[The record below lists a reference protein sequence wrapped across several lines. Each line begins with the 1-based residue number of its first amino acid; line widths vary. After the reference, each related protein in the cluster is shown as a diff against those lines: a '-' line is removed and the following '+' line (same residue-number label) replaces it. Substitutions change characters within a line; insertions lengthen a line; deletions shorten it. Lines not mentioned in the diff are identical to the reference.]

1 MSACTSRFDP
11 SRQAELAKRL
21 VALTEGGLP
30 LVEDPWGWLAERL
43 EISVDDT
50 LTLLQQLQAEGAI
63 RRIAAVPN
71 HYRLGYRHNG
81 MTVWDVDDAEIARL
95 GPLIGAQTFVSHCY
109 RRPRQEGW
117 HYNLFA
123 MVHGRSAEEIEGYRA
138 QIRALLGNA
147 YRADDMLVSSRI
159 LKKTGLRVASRR

>member
-1 MSACTSRFDP
+1 MSACISPFD
-11 SRQAELAKRL
+11 RVEQAELARRL
-21 VALTEGGLP
+21 VSLTEGGLP
-30 LVEDPWGWLAERL
+30 LVDDPWGWLAERL
-43 EISVDDT
+43 ELSVEAT
-50 LTLLQQLQAEGAI
+50 LALLQQLQGEGAI

-109 RRPRQEGW
+109 RRPRQDGW

-123 MVHGRSAEEIEGYRA
+123 MVHGRSAEEIDGYRA
-138 QIRALLGNA
+138 EIRALLGNA
-147 YRADDMLVSSRI
+147 CRADEMLVSSRI
-159 LKKTGLRVASRR
+159 LKKTGLRVGGRR

>member
-1 MSACTSRFDP
+1 MSACTSPFD
-11 SRQAELAKRL
+11 SSERDELAQRL

-43 EISVDDT
+43 EISADAT
-50 LTLLQQLQAEGAI
+50 LELLQQLQTEGAI

-95 GPLIGAQTFVSHCY
+95 GPLIGAQPFVSHCY

-123 MVHGRSAEEIEGYRA
+123 MVHGRSAEEIDVYRA
-138 QIRALLGNA
+138 EIRELLGSA
-147 YRADDMLVSSRI
+147 CRADEMLVSSRI
-159 LKKTGLRVASRR
+159 LKKTGLRVSSRR